1 MAASPPVFTAAVP
14 GTSIALRHRPP
25 ASVTTNAG
33 KWWCNALYC
42 PPAAQLPAA
51 AHDTERTSATPP
63 VFRAAVPGTSIAL
76 SQPPAPADG
85 TPAAAGPA
93 PASSTEPKPATA
105 SAATT
110 GAGTRGISPTSTT
123 QRRMKPDRPGTHQ
136 ANTRTTPPPAP

>member
-14 GTSIALRHRPP
+14 GTSIAFRHRPL

-42 PPAAQLPAA
+42 PPAAQPPAA
-51 AHDTERTSATPP
+51 AQDTERMAAAPP

-85 TPAAAGPA
+85 TPAIAGPA
-93 PASSTEPKPATA
+93 LASSTEPNPATA
-105 SAATT
+105 TAVTT
-110 GAGTRGISPTSTT
+110 SMQTRLINATSTT
-123 QRRMKPDRPGTHQ
+123 ASAH
-136 ANTRTTPPPAP
+136 